1 METETMHIM
10 EFRTLC
16 IYIERMTNT
25 ILSFLCVCIL
35 VIMYAIRLKAQVFNM
50 ALTSSYL
57 IRCRLNMKKC
67 VYARRLL
74 NLL

>member
-1 METETMHIM
+1 MESGFI
-10 EFRTLC
+10 C
-16 IYIERMTNT
+16 IYIIRMINT
-25 ILSFLCVCIL
+25 KLSFLCVCIL
-35 VIMYAIRLKAQVFNM
+35 MIMYDIALKALVFNM

-67 VYARRLL
+67 VYAGRLL